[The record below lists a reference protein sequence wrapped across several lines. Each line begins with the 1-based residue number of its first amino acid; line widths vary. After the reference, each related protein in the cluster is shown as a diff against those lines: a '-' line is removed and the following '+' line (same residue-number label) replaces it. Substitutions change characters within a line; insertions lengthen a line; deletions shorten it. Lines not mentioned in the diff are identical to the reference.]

1 MLYKELGMSKR
12 TIAAACGLVSA
23 AALVGCSGNGPAARD
38 AAVRANPTPELQTLQ
53 QRPIEVDNAMVL
65 TSDENLRM
73 AWQDL
78 GRMWLTDRPSRLARE
93 RIPR

>member
-1 MLYKELGMSKR
+1 MSKR

-23 AALVGCSGNGPAARD
+23 LALTGCSSSGPSGRD

-53 QRPIEVDNAMVL
+53 QRPIEVDNAMTL
-65 TSDENLRM
+65 TFDENLRM

-78 GRMWLTDRPSRLARE
+78 GRMWLTDRPSRLTRE